1 MTIRRIATI
10 FRKDLRDAIRDAR
23 VLVALFV
30 PLSFGLF
37 YNFTFD
43 DDNGPQ
49 DANVVYQAAGETE
62 LPDALTTVVDDTVDL
77 HFMRVDTAEEL
88 RDEVQGDHADIG
100 LIIPAGFDDAVRRGE
115 QPELQVIYP
124 PTTNFSADYVT
135 AALEPAL
142 RMMAGQPPPATLTV
156 EAVAEPEES
165 ETAIDTLGIRTW
177 SVLVSVVLMI
187 GMIAMLAIPVILAEE
202 TEKKTLDALVMIAS
216 YREVVIAKA
225 ALGVFYIAVM
235 IPLLFILTQRLP
247 ERVPLFTITTVV
259 LGITLIGF
267 GLLLAGLFNNANQL
281 NTWSG
286 LILMPV
292 LGPAFAIGLPVPDAI
307 ERIAELTP
315 TGAGMKLLMNSAVD
329 QRIFSGEVASMIIIA
344 IWGVAAY
351 VLLLWQLS
359 RRQA

>member
-1 MTIRRIATI
+1 MSIRRIATI

-43 DDNGPQ
+43 DNATNQIADVAFHAE
-49 DANVVYQAAGETE
+49 DETE
-62 LPDALTTVVDDTVDL
+62 LPNALTAVVADNVDIRFLRVDTVD
-77 HFMRVDTAEEL
+77 EL
-88 RDEVQGDHADIG
+88 RDEVQDDRADVG
-100 LIIPAGFDDAVRRGE
+100 LIVPAGFDDAVRRGE
-115 QPELQVIYP
+115 QPQLQVIYP
-124 PTTNFSADYVT
+124 PTGNFAADYVT

-142 RMMAGQPPPATLTV
+142 RLMAGQPPPATLTI

-216 YREVVIAKA
+216 YREVVVAKA

-235 IPLLFILTQRLP
+235 IPLLFILTQQLP
-247 ERVPLFTITTVV
+247 ERITLFVV
-259 LGITLIGF
+259 TAVLLGITLIGF
-267 GLLLAGLFNNANQL
+267 GLLLAGLFKNANQL

-292 LGPAFAIGLPVPDAI
+292 LGPAFAIGLPVPDAV
-307 ERIAELTP
+307 ETIAELTP

-329 QRIFSGEVASMIIIA
+329 EPIFSGEATSLLVIVV
-344 IWGVAAY
+344 WGVAAY
-351 VLLLWQLS
+351 ALLLWQLS